1 MPKPHNIADE
11 LYELYTLRNQ
21 YGTRY
26 SREKL
31 ALLEKIQANTP
42 TNARDVKRLHDTLCF
57 IRAFPDSPSHHSI
70 AAGMLGAFDEI
81 VHSLPQSSRLAL
93 DETGIAGT
101 RINYSFYYESAAT
114 LALRYPGQIEIDW
127 DEMEDESRLEE
138 LLTQILDPA
147 ETDYFDSG
155 DADCRDWIS
164 LAKGDSPLTDFEW
177 LMYQIPPHSNHSKF
191 WSALYNAVD
200 LPLSW
205 NLSGSSAARTNN
217 FWPSKTI
224 VSRPNGLNRRVRQTR
239 KLITAPLRSIHRLP
253 PGQGRKLID
262 IAIAALATVHRETDH
277 FDFANPDEVYL
288 ADVGD
293 GIHVAVTG
301 LLPEHRFP
309 LECTMGYLILANG
322 VPVGYGGGSAMFYQV
337 NTGIN
342 IFPEY
347 RAAESAHLWVQV
359 LRVFHQL
366 LGCNRFI
373 ANPYQ
378 IGGDNDEALNSG
390 AFWFYYRLGFRPADQ
405 ETKKVAR
412 AEWKKLSTG
421 NGVRTSKATLKLLSS
436 SDLELL
442 LPGATTDQLIK
453 EPWLQEIS
461 RSTTQVLA
469 KQHCDSHTQALRRC
483 ADKLSHTLCIPDRRS
498 WSKAER
504 HWFIHLSPL
513 ITALQPEAWTQKQKR
528 LTANLVRSK
537 GSPHEL
543 AFAKKL
549 RKNDFLLRKLR
560 GHFSSATS

>member
-1 MPKPHNIADE
+1 MPA
-11 LYELYTLRNQ
+11 T
-21 YGTRY
+21 
-26 SREKL
+26 
-31 ALLEKIQANTP
+31 
-42 TNARDVKRLHDTLCF
+42 ARDLKRLHDTLCF
-57 IRAFPDSPSHHSI
+57 IRAFPDSPSHHST
-70 AAGMLGAFDEI
+70 ATRMLGAFDDI
-81 VHSLPQSSRLAL
+81 VHNLPERPRLAL

-101 RINYSFYYESAAT
+101 HINYSFYYESAAT
-114 LALRYPGQIEIDW
+114 LVQRYPGEIEIDW
-127 DEMEDESRLEE
+127 GEIEDESRLEE
-138 LLTQILDPA
+138 LLTHILDPA

-155 DADCRDWIS
+155 DASCRDWIT

-177 LMYQIPPHSNHSKF
+177 LMSQIPPHSRHSKF
-191 WSALYNAVD
+191 WSALYNAAD
-200 LPLSW
+200 LPLIW
-205 NLSGSSAARTNN
+205 NMSGSSAARTNN
-217 FWPSKTI
+217 VWPSRTI
-224 VSRPNGLNRRVRQTR
+224 VSRPNGLNRRTRRARQ
-239 KLITAPLRSIHRLP
+239 LITEPLRSIRRLSSE
-253 PGQGRKLID
+253 QGRKLID

-277 FDFANPDEVYL
+277 FDYANPDEVYL

-293 GIHVAVTG
+293 GIQVAVTG

-322 VPVGYGGGSAMFYQV
+322 VPIGYGGGSAMFYQV

-347 RAAESAHLWVQV
+347 RASESAHLWVQV

-390 AFWFYYRLGFRPADQ
+390 AFWFYYRLGFRPADR

-412 AEWKKLSTG
+412 AEWIKLS
-421 NGVRTSKATLKLLSS
+421 NGSGARTSKTILKSLSG

-469 KQHCDSHTQALRRC
+469 EQHCDSHTQALRRC
-483 ADKLSHTLCIPDRRS
+483 ADKLSHTLCITDRRS
-498 WSKAER
+498 WSQAER
-504 HWFIHLSPL
+504 HWFIHLSPM
-513 ITALQPEAWTQKQKR
+513 ITALQPETWTQKQKR
-528 LTANLVRSK
+528 LAANLIRSK
-537 GSPHEL
+537 GSQHEL
-543 AFAKKL
+543 VFAKKL
-549 RKNDFLLRKLR
+549 RKNNFLLRQLR
-560 GHFSSATS
+560 RHFSSRSPGCTATRPHN